1 MAARMPSNA
10 PWIALLVGAL
20 LVALALIGWTAW
32 SASRLAQAARDVK
45 IDVDV
50 PKPRIP
56 DVPTPDPQPSAT
68 SPGAEAATAPPA

>member
-1 MAARMPSNA
+1 MAARTPSNA

-32 SASRLAQAARDVK
+32 SGARLAEAARDVK
-45 IDVDV
+45 VDVDV

-56 DVPTPDPQPSAT
+56 DVPTPDPQLAGPPSA
-68 SPGAEAATAPPA
+68 APPPP